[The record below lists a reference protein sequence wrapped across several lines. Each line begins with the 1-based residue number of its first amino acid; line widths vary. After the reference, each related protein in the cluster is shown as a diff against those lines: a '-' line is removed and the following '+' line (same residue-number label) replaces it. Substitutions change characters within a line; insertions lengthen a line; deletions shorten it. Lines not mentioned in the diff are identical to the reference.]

1 MARLFFG
8 LLRRASALRRERNAA
23 QLPCAFEGDDVISGQ
38 RATARLRI
46 GAGSA
51 WWGDRIEPARR
62 NAEEGDLDYL
72 CFETMAE
79 ATVSAAQ
86 VRRRRD
92 PSFPGYDTYL
102 DDRMNAVLPGC
113 LRRGTKII
121 SNQGWINPDGA
132 ARRIVELLRAH
143 GGRGK
148 RVAAVSGSLIT
159 DQLDACT
166 GPVLETGAPL
176 SSLDGQVISAE
187 AYLGAEPIVA
197 ALAGGADIVVTG
209 RVADPSLFLAPMMHE
224 FGWAATDHAR
234 LGAGS
239 GIGHL
244 LECGA
249 QVTGGYFADPPFKEV
264 PAPWDLAF
272 PIAEV
277 ASDGSAVITKVAGS
291 GGAVTRM
298 TVKEQMLYEVHDP
311 ANYITPD
318 VVVDFT
324 TARLAEAGPDR
335 IAVSGISGRP
345 RTPTL
350 KVSIGCL
357 EGFIGEDMFFYAG
370 PGALRRAELAKR
382 ILEERFRI
390 VGLVASDLR
399 IDFLGLNAI
408 HGAATPADAPE
419 PYEIAVRV
427 AARTATREEALKV
440 GREVDGM
447 AVSGVAMTG
456 KRVPHQD
463 RSREIIGVWSTL
475 VPREAVPATLTWYE
489 S

>member
-1 MARLFFG
+1 MP
-8 LLRRASALRRERNAA
+8 N
-23 QLPCAFEGDDVISGQ
+23 
-38 RATARLRI
+38 TLRI

-51 WWGDRIEPARR
+51 WWGDRIEPARW
-62 NAEEGDLDYL
+62 NAERGDLDYL

-86 VRRRRD
+86 VRARRD

-102 DDRMNAVLPGC
+102 DDRMQAVLPGC
-113 LRRGTKII
+113 LKRGTRII
-121 SNQGWINPDGA
+121 SNQGWINPKGA
-132 ARRIVELLRAH
+132 AERIVHWLRQLGA
-143 GGRGK
+143 RGVK
-148 RVAAVSGSLIT
+148 VAAVSGGMIT
-159 DQLDACT
+159 DR
-166 GPVLETGAPL
+166 VLELTHTVLENKQPTSTL
-176 SSLDGQVISAE
+176 RDHIVSAE
-187 AYLGAEPIVA
+187 VYLGAEPIVA
-197 ALAGGADIVVTG
+197 ALKDGARIVVTG
-209 RVADPSLFLAPMMHE
+209 RVADPSIFMAPMMYE
-224 FGWAATDHAR
+224 FGWDPLDHAR
-234 LGAGS
+234 LGAGN

-249 QVTGGYFADPPFKEV
+249 QVTGGYFADPGFKDV
-264 PAPWDLAF
+264 PEPWNLAF

-277 ASDGSAVITKVAGS
+277 ESDGSCIITKLGRT
-291 GGAVTRM
+291 GGAVNLM

-324 TARLAEAGPDR
+324 TARLEQVGPDR
-335 IAVSGISGRP
+335 VKVTNISGKP

-350 KVSIGCL
+350 KVSIGCT
-357 EGFIGEDMFFYAG
+357 EGYIGEDMFFYAG
-370 PGALRRAELAKR
+370 PGALRRAQLAKR
-382 ILEERFRI
+382 ILEERFKI
-390 VGLVASDLR
+390 VKLRAEDIR

-408 HGAATPADAPE
+408 HGNASPRLQSE

-427 AARTATREEALKV
+427 AARTATREEAIKV

-447 AVSGVAMTG
+447 AVSGVGMTG

-463 RSREIIGVWSTL
+463 RTREVIGVWSAL
-475 VPREAVPATLTWYE
+475 VAREKIVPSVEILE

>member
-1 MARLFFG
+1 MKIPG
-8 LLRRASALRRERNAA
+8 KDQLLS
-23 QLPCAFEGDDVISGQ
+23 
-38 RATARLRI
+38 TLRI

-51 WWGDRIEPARR
+51 WWGDRIEPAKL
-62 NAEEGDLDYL
+62 NAEQGDLDYL

-86 VRRRRD
+86 VRKRRD

-102 DDRMNAVLPGC
+102 DDRMKAVLPGC
-113 LRRGTKII
+113 LKRGTKII

-132 ARRIVELLRAH
+132 AQRIVELLREH
-143 GGRGK
+143 GARRK
-148 RVAAVSGSLIT
+148 KVAAVSGSLIT
-159 DQLDACT
+159 DKIAKLGGT
-166 GPVLETGAPL
+166 ILENGAPV
-176 SSLDGQVISAE
+176 SSIVSEIISAE
-187 AYLGAEPIVA
+187 AYLGAEPIVE
-197 ALAGGADIVVTG
+197 ALRLGADIVITG

-224 FGWAATDHAR
+224 VGWPVDDYTR

-239 GIGHL
+239 GLGHL

-249 QVTGGYFADPPFKEV
+249 QVTGGYFADPGFKDV
-264 PAPWDLAF
+264 PNPWDLAF

-277 ASDGSAVITKVAGS
+277 ESDGSAVIAKVAGT
-291 GGAVTRM
+291 GGAINAM

-324 TARLAEAGPDR
+324 TAKLEQAGSDR
-335 IAVSGISGRP
+335 MRVSAISGKP
-345 RTPTL
+345 RTATL
-350 KVSIGCL
+350 KVSMGCM

-370 PGALRRAELAKR
+370 PGALRRAQLAKT
-382 ILEERFRI
+382 ILEERFR
-390 VGLVASDLR
+390 VVNLKADDLR

-408 HGAATPADAPE
+408 HGEATPADAPE
-419 PYEIAVRV
+419 PYEVAVRV
-427 AARTATREEALKV
+427 AARCKTREEALKV
-440 GREVDGM
+440 GREIDGM
-447 AVSGVAMTG
+447 AVSGVGMTG

-463 RSREIIGVWSTL
+463 RAREIIGVWSTL
-475 VPREAVPATLTWYE
+475 VPRDAVPPTIAWYE